1 MNAVQLREEDNMY
14 RKLLLSTLIQQ
25 EKRAAKVFLV
35 LFLTVVF
42 ISDILN
48 IFIIQQGKNI
58 EALVGYGAVI
68 LALPVLIYFIRNENP
83 RYIKYIVFTLYM
95 VSNLIAE
102 IIFYWREDALY
113 AGGNIVEMYFILF
126 SPIFINRRF
135 LYTVILTT
143 VGKYVVMAVILA
155 STTPLYPISI
165 LFVLSLVVLIIL
177 NRFIGYLNAM
187 NKSYYDQFE
196 GVVRGIISTLELK
209 DPYTK
214 GHSQRVA
221 EYAVVLA
228 RSINIYSDDDLK
240 MIYQACLLHD
250 IGKVHTPDMI
260 LSKPDKL
267 TAEEYEIVK
276 QHPVLGAQAI
286 KDIQGYELCLD
297 IVLYHHERWDGKGY
311 PEGLRETQIPLT
323 ARITAIADAFDAM
336 TSKRSYRDAMT
347 PEQAYQQMITGKGT
361 QFDPALIT
369 YFETVFEDWKNILSR
384 MNGDANQAKENQ
396 LIFERG

>member
-1 MNAVQLREEDNMY
+1 MY